1 MKFIDFELSV
11 TAAVSGHEGDGAIFV
26 LPTGPKDQWT
36 SPAVLKHVAA
46 SYQDTIAKVLKKRE
60 FDFKAGSS
68 LSCDLG
74 GDQKVGLLLVDEEAG
89 MFGWLTSARQLVGT
103 AVLEA
108 KVKHLVLDLRA
119 CRSLAPEIADA
130 FVSAIAAGMYKFPKY
145 EGKKLALDGS
155 PEKSTKSAK
164 SELQKITIV
173 VDKSHLKS
181 TDTRARQALLL
192 TSAGTN
198 LVRWLAK
205 RAGNDLT
212 CKTYVS
218 YVKNLAAERRWKFE
232 HVNHPKL
239 ESMGAGAF
247 LAVVRGSDHQD
258 YGIIKLTYAPP
269 KAQKHCVLVGKGLV
283 FDTGGHN
290 IKTSHMLG
298 MHGDMGGSAVALA
311 TLNVA
316 TLEKWPIKV
325 TAYLA
330 VADNMIGPKAY
341 KPNDI
346 ITALNGTTIEI
357 IDTDAE
363 GRMVLAD
370 TLTLASRENP
380 DLLIDFATLTGA
392 CLRAIGTTFSGVFSN
407 RRNLTQT
414 LIDAGYEVGERVWP
428 FPMDKDFA
436 ECLESTSADTKQC
449 REKGGVDHIE
459 ASQFLMRFAGKENP
473 WVHVDLSAIE
483 NTGGLAHVATDE
495 TGFGVRFAREF
506 AKKFFKI

>member
-1 MKFIDFELSV
+1 MKFIDFELSI
-11 TAAVSGHEGDGAIFV
+11 TAAVSGHEGEGTIFV
-26 LPTGPKDQWT
+26 LPTGQKDQWT
-36 SPAVLKHVAA
+36 GVSVLKHV
-46 SYQDTIAKVLKKRE
+46 SPNHQDTIAKVLKKRA

-68 LSCDLG
+68 LSCDFA
-74 GDQKVGLLLVDEEAG
+74 GDQKLGLLLVDEDVG

-103 AVLEA
+103 VVLEA

-119 CRSLAPEIADA
+119 CRSLAPELADA

-145 EGKKLALDGS
+145 EGKKLDRDGQL
-155 PEKSTKSAK
+155 EKAKKSSK
-164 SELQKITIV
+164 SDLQKLTIV
-173 VDKSHLKS
+173 VDKSQIKS
-181 TDTRARQALLL
+181 TDTRARQALLI

-218 YVKNLAAERRWKFE
+218 YLKKMAAERRWKFE
-232 HVNHPKL
+232 HINHSML

-258 YGIIKLTYAPP
+258 YGIVKLTYAPP

-290 IKTSHMLG
+290 LKTSHMLG

-316 TLEKWPIKV
+316 TLEKWPSKV

-370 TLTLASRENP
+370 TLTLASRERP
-380 DLLIDFATLTGA
+380 DLLMDFATLTGA

-407 RRNLTQT
+407 RRNLTQA

-436 ECLESTSADTKQC
+436 ECLESTSADIKQC

-459 ASQFLMRFAGKENP
+459 ASQFLMGFAGKETP
-473 WVHVDLSAIE
+473 WVHVDRSAFE
-483 NTGGLAHVATDE
+483 NTGGLAHVATNE
-495 TGFGVRFAREF
+495 TGFGVRFASEF
-506 AKKFFKI
+506 ARKFLKI